1 MKYRCYVS
9 HSIILVELYS
19 PELDPPNTKEASM
32 SLVDTNPDTCL
43 NLEDIEMY
51 VFSPAQSQWLPRPQN
66 ACWRSGLVIKHRVP
80 DNIHASF
87 TVRISGH
94 RLVCS
99 MSHLKVMTR
108 QTELSDCGLVSGN
121 YDICKLSGVT
131 EQDPGNLST
140 CVAAC
145 QYKKK
150 QTKYVTIEIP
160 NKHEDWK
167 MCEIII
173 E

>member
-1 MKYRCYVS
+1 MRELFVKPSCIHPSWTLLTRRKRQ
-9 HSIILVELYS
+9 LVWLTQTQTPS
-19 PELDPPNTKEASM
+19 
-32 SLVDTNPDTCL
+32 CL

-51 VFSPAQSQWLPRPQN
+51 AFSPAQSQWLPRPQN

-94 RLVCS
+94 RLVCT

-108 QTELSDCGLVSGN
+108 RTELSDCGLVSGN
-121 YDICKLSGVT
+121 YNICKLSGVT

-145 QYKKK
+145 KYKKNK
-150 QTKYVTIEIP
+150 TKYVIIEIP
-160 NKHEDWK
+160 NRH
-167 MCEIII
+167 MQGLGVV
-173 E
+173 